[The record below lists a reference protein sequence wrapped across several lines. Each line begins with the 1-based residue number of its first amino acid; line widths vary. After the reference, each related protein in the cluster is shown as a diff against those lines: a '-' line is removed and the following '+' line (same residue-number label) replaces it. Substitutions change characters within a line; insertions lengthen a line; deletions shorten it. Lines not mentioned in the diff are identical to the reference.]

1 MHRTF
6 SLIVWLQIYEINTY
20 SQPLL
25 TCFWKWIIDVLH
37 KNDTNCFKC
46 IKIYYLF
53 YYQTA
58 DWCKIMKN
66 CQQLIWQ
73 RSQLIRQRK
82 LDCHG
87 NWQDQHN
94 IFLTKKTF
102 IELLTVNWL
111 AGIFLVPVSVN
122 FISLARYW
130 RRRLRSANA
139 SKISATLK
147 KESKDA
153 SSEKDRS
160 KFDSES

>member
-94 IFLTKKTF
+94 IFLTKKNIYWTTNRKLVGRNIF
-102 IELLTVNWL
+102 SPCQCELYFACSLLTKT
-111 AGIFLVPVSVN
+111 A
-122 FISLARYW
+122 
-130 RRRLRSANA
+130 
-139 SKISATLK
+139 KIG
-147 KESKDA
+147 
-153 SSEKDRS
+153 
-160 KFDSES
+160 